1 MEEAKVIRMATA
13 ISQYTHI
20 SALRETVRQAAVMIS
35 RATQSVSQLPWIP
48 EHIVTDLI
56 QRQQELAHL
65 EQVVTNYQQEL
76 AAIVEEAQKDLMITK
91 QPLEVNEAH
100 SNFDSGQ

>member
-1 MEEAKVIRMATA
+1 MRCVKLFVKLQ
-13 ISQYTHI
+13 SW
-20 SALRETVRQAAVMIS
+20 SAELPNH
-35 RATQSVSQLPWIP
+35 QSVSQLPWIP

>member
-20 SALRETVRQAAVMIS
+20 SALRETVQAAVMIS

-65 EQVVTNYQQEL
+65 EQVVANYQQEL

>member
-20 SALRETVRQAAVMIS
+20 SALRETVQAAVMIS

>member
-20 SALRETVRQAAVMIS
+20 SALRETVQAAVMIS

-48 EHIVTDLI
+48 EHIVTDLV